1 MKKTL
6 LLAAVLLSSL
16 SQLSAQCTI
25 VPGCSTAA
33 TGYCST
39 PSNGANLPNAMV
51 SSAYSTT
58 IQVSIAS
65 AFGGVTVSSANI
77 TSVTGLPTGL
87 SYSVNPTSGVIVGG
101 SNGCIRIA
109 GTPAVGTTGT
119 YTVVA
124 NATIASPL
132 GPVIPPVSMN
142 WILTVNPPLSTG
154 ITASNLASNF
164 YIAPNPV
171 SSELFI
177 SNDTHL
183 GKVAVIDALGKIV
196 LSLDA
201 NYSNQTTIN
210 VNSLIKGVYFIQAN
224 DGERIITKKFIKD

>member
-6 LLAAVLLSSL
+6 LFAAVLLSSL

-39 PSNGANLPNAMV
+39 PSNGANLPNATV
-51 SSAYSTT
+51 SSVYSTT

-65 AFGGVTVSSANI
+65 AFGGVTVSSASI

-87 SYSVNPTSGVIVGG
+87 SYSVNPTSGIIVGG

-124 NATIASPL
+124 NAIIISSL
-132 GPVIPPVSMN
+132 GPATPVSMN

-154 ITASNLASNF
+154 ITTSNLASNF

-177 SNDTHL
+177 SNDNHL

-210 VNSLIKGVYFIQAN
+210 VSSLMKGVYFIQAN

>member
-6 LLAAVLLSSL
+6 LFAAVLLSSL

-39 PSNGANLPNAMV
+39 PSNGANLPNATV
-51 SSAYSTT
+51 SSVYSTT

-65 AFGGVTVSSANI
+65 AFGGVTVSSASI

-101 SNGCIRIA
+101 SSGCIRLA
-109 GTPAVGTTGT
+109 GTPAVGTTGA

-124 NATIASPL
+124 NAIIISPL
-132 GPVIPPVSMN
+132 GPATPVSMN

-154 ITASNLASNF
+154 ITTSNLASNF

-210 VNSLIKGVYFIQAN
+210 VSSLMKGVYFIQAN

>member
-6 LLAAVLLSSL
+6 LFAAVLLSSL

-39 PSNGANLPNAMV
+39 PSNGANLPNATV
-51 SSAYSTT
+51 SSVYSTT

-65 AFGGVTVSSANI
+65 AFGGVTVSSASI

-87 SYSVNPTSGVIVGG
+87 SYSVNPTSGVIAGG
-101 SNGCIRIA
+101 SSGCIRIA

-124 NATIASPL
+124 NATIVSPL
-132 GPVIPPVSMN
+132 GPVPPVSMN

-154 ITASNLASNF
+154 ITTSNLTSNF
-164 YIAPNPV
+164 YMAPNPV

-183 GKVAVIDALGKIV
+183 GKVSVIDALGKIV
-196 LSLDA
+196 LALDA

-210 VNSLIKGVYFIQAN
+210 VSSLIKGVYFIQAN

>member
-1 MKKTL
+1 
-6 LLAAVLLSSL
+6 
-16 SQLSAQCTI
+16 
-25 VPGCSTAA
+25 
-33 TGYCST
+33 
-39 PSNGANLPNAMV
+39 MV

-87 SYSVNPTSGVIVGG
+87 SYSVNPTSGVIAGG

-109 GTPAVGTTGT
+109 GTPVVGTTGT

-132 GPVIPPVSMN
+132 GPVLPPVSMN

>member
-6 LLAAVLLSSL
+6 LFAAVLLSSL

-39 PSNGANLPNAMV
+39 PSNGANLPNATV
-51 SSAYSTT
+51 SSVYSTT

-65 AFGGVTVSSANI
+65 AFGGVTVSSASI

-101 SNGCIRIA
+101 SSGCIRLA

-124 NATIASPL
+124 NATIVSPL
-132 GPVIPPVSMN
+132 GPVPPVSMN

-154 ITASNLASNF
+154 ISTSNLTSNF
-164 YIAPNPV
+164 YMAPNPV

-183 GKVAVIDALGKIV
+183 GKVSVIDALGKIV
-196 LSLDA
+196 LALDA

-210 VNSLIKGVYFIQAN
+210 VSSLMKGVYFIQAN

>member
-39 PSNGANLPNAMV
+39 PSNGANLPNATV

-58 IQVSIAS
+58 VQISIAS
-65 AFGGVTVSSANI
+65 AFSGVTVTSASI
-77 TSVTGLPTGL
+77 TSVTGLPSGL
-87 SYSVNPTSGVIVGG
+87 SYSVNPTTGIILGG

-109 GTPAVGTTGT
+109 GTPALGTTGT

-124 NATIASPL
+124 NATITSPL
-132 GPVIPPVSMN
+132 GPVPPVSMS
-142 WILTVNPPLSTG
+142 WILIVNPPLSTG
-154 ITASNLASNF
+154 VSNSNLATNF
-164 YIAPNPV
+164 YMAPNPV

-177 SNDTHL
+177 SNDNHL
-183 GKVAVIDALGKIV
+183 GKVSVIDALGKIV
-196 LSLDA
+196 LLMDA

-210 VNSLIKGVYFIQAN
+210 VSSLTKGVYFIQAN

>member
-6 LLAAVLLSSL
+6 LFAAVLLSSL
-16 SQLSAQCTI
+16 SQLSAQCAI

-39 PSNGANLPNAMV
+39 PSNGANLPNATV

-65 AFGGVTVSSANI
+65 AFGGVTVSSASI

-109 GTPAVGTTGT
+109 GTPTVGTTGT

-124 NATIASPL
+124 NATIVSPL
-132 GPVIPPVSMN
+132 GPVPPVSMN

-154 ITASNLASNF
+154 ITASNLSNNF

-177 SNDTHL
+177 SNDNHL
-183 GKVAVIDALGKIV
+183 GKVSVIDALGKIV

-210 VNSLIKGVYFIQAN
+210 VSSLIKGVYFIQAN

>member
-6 LLAAVLLSSL
+6 LFAAVLLSSL
-16 SQLSAQCTI
+16 TQLSAQCTI

-39 PSNGANLPNAMV
+39 PSNGANLPNATV
-51 SSAYSTT
+51 SSVYSTT

-65 AFGGVTVSSANI
+65 AFGGVTVSSASI

-87 SYSVNPTSGVIVGG
+87 SYSVNPTSGVIAGG
-101 SNGCIRIA
+101 SSGCIRLA

-124 NATIASPL
+124 NATIVSPL
-132 GPVIPPVSMN
+132 GPVPPVSMN

-154 ITASNLASNF
+154 ITASNLSNNF
-164 YIAPNPV
+164 YMAPNPV

-183 GKVAVIDALGKIV
+183 GKVSVIDALGKIV
-196 LSLDA
+196 LALDA

-210 VNSLIKGVYFIQAN
+210 VSSLMKGVYFIQAN

>member
-1 MKKTL
+1 MKKNL

-39 PSNGANLPNAMV
+39 PSNGANLPNATV
-51 SSAYSTT
+51 SSVYSTT

-65 AFGGVTVSSANI
+65 AFSGVTVSSASI

-87 SYSVNPTSGVIVGG
+87 SYSVNPTSGVIAGG

-109 GTPAVGTTGT
+109 GTPSVGTTGT

-124 NATIASPL
+124 NASITSPL
-132 GPVIPPVSMN
+132 GPVPPVSMN

-154 ITASNLASNF
+154 ITTSNLASNF

-177 SNDTHL
+177 SNDNHL
-183 GKVAVIDALGKIV
+183 GKVSVIDALGKIV
-196 LSLDA
+196 LALDA

-210 VNSLIKGVYFIQAN
+210 VSSLIKGVYFIQAN

>member
-6 LLAAVLLSSL
+6 LLTAVLLNSL
-16 SQLSAQCTI
+16 SQLFAQCTI

-39 PSNGANLPNAMV
+39 PSNGANLPNATV

-58 IQVSIAS
+58 VQISIAS
-65 AFGGVTVSSANI
+65 TFSGVAVSSASI

-87 SYSVNPTSGVIVGG
+87 NYSVNPTTGIILGG
-101 SNGCIRIA
+101 SSGCIRIA
-109 GTPAVGTTGT
+109 GTPALGTTGT

-124 NATIASPL
+124 NAIITSAIGPL
-132 GPVIPPVSMN
+132 PPVSMN

-154 ITASNLASNF
+154 ISNSNLASNF
-164 YIAPNPV
+164 YMAPNPV

-177 SNDTHL
+177 SNDNHL

-196 LSLDA
+196 LSMDA

-210 VNSLIKGVYFIQAN
+210 VSSLTKGVYFIQAN

>member
-6 LLAAVLLSSL
+6 LFAAVLLSSL

-39 PSNGANLPNAMV
+39 PSNGANLPNATV
-51 SSAYSTT
+51 SSVYSTT

-65 AFGGVTVSSANI
+65 AFGGVTVSSASI

-101 SNGCIRIA
+101 SSGCIRLA

-124 NATIASPL
+124 NATIVSPL
-132 GPVIPPVSMN
+132 GPVPPVSMN

-154 ITASNLASNF
+154 ITASNLSNNF
-164 YIAPNPV
+164 YMAPNPV

-183 GKVAVIDALGKIV
+183 GKVSVIDALGKIV
-196 LSLDA
+196 LALDA

-210 VNSLIKGVYFIQAN
+210 VSSLIKGVYFIQAN

>member
-6 LLAAVLLSSL
+6 LFAAVLLSSL

-39 PSNGANLPNAMV
+39 PSNGANLPNATV
-51 SSAYSTT
+51 SSVYSTT

-65 AFGGVTVSSANI
+65 AFGGVTVSSASI

-101 SNGCIRIA
+101 SSGCIRLA

-124 NATIASPL
+124 NATIVSPL
-132 GPVIPPVSMN
+132 GPVPPVSMN

-154 ITASNLASNF
+154 ITASNLSNNF
-164 YIAPNPV
+164 YMAPNPV

-183 GKVAVIDALGKIV
+183 GKVSVIDALGKIV
-196 LSLDA
+196 LALDA

-210 VNSLIKGVYFIQAN
+210 VSSLMKGVYFIQAN

>member
-6 LLAAVLLSSL
+6 LFTAVLLSSL

-33 TGYCST
+33 AGYCST
-39 PSNGANLPNAMV
+39 PSNGANLPNANV

-58 IQVSIAS
+58 VQVSIAS
-65 AFGGVTVSSANI
+65 AFSGVTVSSASI
-77 TSVTGLPTGL
+77 TSVTGLPAGL
-87 SYSVNPTSGVIVGG
+87 SYSVNPTSGIILGG

-109 GTPAVGTTGT
+109 GTPAVGTAGT

-124 NATIASPL
+124 NAIITSPL
-132 GPVIPPVSMN
+132 GPVVPPVSMN
-142 WILTVNPPLSTG
+142 WILTVNPPLTTG
-154 ITASNLASNF
+154 ITTANLASNF

-177 SNDTHL
+177 SNDNHL
-183 GKVAVIDALGKIV
+183 GKVSVIDALGKIV
-196 LSLDA
+196 LSIDA

-210 VNSLIKGVYFIQAN
+210 VSSLIKGVYFIQAN